1 MALKLKSTVSAGAMA
16 ILLSSSVLAEE
27 FAGLNTYVHFNFATQ
42 PLSNALIEFTDLT
55 GLALVFDSRIVDN
68 KRCRNLEGDFTAK
81 VALDL
86 LLDGTGLRA
95 VDVGG
100 DMLAIVPEE
109 MPKEVALASVE
120 ADGDTYG
127 TLQSLAVDANAI
139 VDELLV
145 VGTRTSNPPY
155 FKFKP
160 TMSLEGTRIQFS
172 GNINVS
178 DYLFQLPAMLSDV
191 TSANTTLF
199 GTVAGLNMADLRG
212 VGPER
217 TMVLVNGRRFV
228 PTYGGNQSLY
238 GVDLNSIPAGLVER
252 VELVSGGAATSFGG
266 EAVTGVINFKLRD
279 TFDGLSAAVQTG
291 VTGRSDREEIAGS
304 LTYGTKFAEGRGSV
318 VANLA
323 VDYQSGLLM
332 NSRSL
337 TQKPSGFALNGV
349 QTFLGVPGAA
359 FLPGF
364 GGSGLGGQAAI
375 GTVVDSNGKEI
386 ELDGYYF
393 FDKHGRNLELFEGR
407 EDQLYNYA
415 ERQTLVTPLN
425 RVFGTLNAKYE
436 FSSGDR
442 LIFENSVATTNVT
455 TTLAPIP
462 VYYSSGLLVDKDTLI
477 TIPLSNPYVPD
488 ALRDVLAGIP
498 DVDSLIVQRRFVELG
513 PRHTDIKRQT
523 IRSML
528 GLQGMLAPEWSYDI
542 YYQFGRS
549 QVREVR
555 SGLLDLTNYQAAVD
569 PDLCGLIDA
578 CTVINPFGTGVIS
591 PEQKEFLTA
600 PDAVRRLH
608 ADQHIVSSAFAGPV
622 DLFTEE
628 PARVSFGVEYRFEG
642 LDDKPDSGLANRP
655 VAGALRYPGS
665 SGSFSVF
672 DAYADVTLPLLADIP
687 AIDELTLT
695 AGWRVSS
702 ASTVGSVT
710 NWHLGGL
717 WSPVPGFGIRV
728 SYQEGRR
735 IPNIAELFSAGPNT
749 FGGYADPCAEGAD
762 VSDTVKENCAT
773 TGLLGV
779 GGKTNISSG
788 FVERLIFG
796 NPNLEEEHSTNF
808 TLGFVYDSESV
819 TSPIAGR
826 FRVGVDLYH
835 MEIDNLIV
843 AAAGDEILKACYES
857 EGLSDRFCGISPVT
871 GEHYI
876 RRERDTGRLY
886 AIETTYINRGRQT
899 LEGMDIDFQYVT
911 TFQESELFGFINEL
925 SVVSRYAYNHKVDW
939 EAFKGA
945 GIIHERGTARF
956 PKHRF
961 QVGMSVGIGDWVLD
975 WDARYRSSAISN
987 QAARA
992 ALEATNPDAIDA
1004 VQIKSVWYHDLAA
1017 RYRISQKSTIYG
1029 GVRNLLDTK
1038 PNPVYGGSVGDTF
1051 PEYYDVI
1058 GRRFYVGVVVDF

>member
-1 MALKLKSTVSAGAMA
+1 MA
-16 ILLSSSVLAEE
+16 ILLSSSVLAED
-27 FAGLNTYVHFNFATQ
+27 FAGLNTHVQFDFSTQ
-42 PLSNALIEFTDLT
+42 PLADALIEFTDLT

-68 KRCRNLEGDFTAK
+68 MRSRELRGNYTAQ
-81 VALDL
+81 VALHL
-86 LLDGTGLRA
+86 LLEGTGLRT

-109 MPKEVALASVE
+109 LPEEVVLASVE
-120 ADGDTYG
+120 ADDTYG
-127 TLQSLAVDANAI
+127 TLQQSFAVDANAV

-160 TMSLEGTRIQFS
+160 TMSLDGTRIQFS

-291 VTGRSDREEIAGS
+291 VTGRSDREEIVGS
-304 LTYGTKFAEGRGSV
+304 LTYGTKFADGKGSI

-337 TQKPSGFALNGV
+337 TRDPSGFALNGR
-349 QTFLGVPGAA
+349 TSYPSIPGAE

-364 GGSGLGGQAAI
+364 GGSALGGQAAI
-375 GTVVDSNGKEI
+375 GTVVDGSGKEVD
-386 ELDGYYF
+386 LDGYYF
-393 FDKHGRNLELFEGR
+393 FDTHGRNLELFEGR
-407 EDQLYNYA
+407 KDQLYNYA
-415 ERQTLVTPLN
+415 ERQTLVTPLD

-436 FSSGDR
+436 FASGDR
-442 LIFENSVATTNVT
+442 LIFENSVATTNVA

-462 VYYSSGLLVDKDTLI
+462 VYYSSGLLVDKDTVI
-477 TIPLSNPYVPD
+477 TIPLTNPYVPD
-488 ALRDVLAGIP
+488 SLRDVIAGIP
-498 DVDSLIVQRRFVELG
+498 DVDSLIVQRRFTELG
-513 PRHTDIKRQT
+513 PRQTKIKRQT

-528 GLQGMLAPEWSYDI
+528 GLQGMLAPEWSYDL

-569 PDLCGLIDA
+569 PELCSQIDA
-578 CTVINPFGTGVIS
+578 CSVINPFGSNVMS
-591 PEQKEFLTA
+591 PEQIDFLTA
-600 PDAVRRLH
+600 SEAVRRLY
-608 ADQHIVSSAFAGPV
+608 ADQHILSSAFAGPI

-628 PARVSFGVEYRFEG
+628 PSRVSFGVEYRFES
-642 LDDKPDSGLANRP
+642 LEDKPDQALGHRP

-672 DAYADVTLPLLADIP
+672 DAYADITLPLLADIP
-687 AIDELTLT
+687 AVEELTMT

-717 WSPVPGFGIRV
+717 WSPVSGLGVRV

-749 FGGYADPCAEGAD
+749 FAIYADPCATGAD

-779 GGKTNISSG
+779 GGKTNSSPG

-808 TLGFVYDSESV
+808 TLGFVYDSENAV
-819 TSPIAGR
+819 SPVPGR
-826 FRVGVDLYH
+826 FRVGVDFYR
-835 MEIDNLIV
+835 MEIDNMIV
-843 AAAGDEILKACYES
+843 AASGEDILSACYES
-857 EGLSDRFCGISPVT
+857 ENLSDRFCGISPVT
-871 GEHYI
+871 GQRYI
-876 RRERDTGRLY
+876 RRERETGRLY
-886 AIETTYINRGRQT
+886 AVETTYINQGRQT

-911 TFQESELFGFINEL
+911 TFQNNRLLGFIDEL
-925 SVVSRYAYNHKVDW
+925 SVVSRYAYNHKVAWQVSDD
-939 EAFKGA
+939 AA
-945 GIIHERGTARF
+945 VIHERGTARF

-961 QVGMSVGIGDWVLD
+961 QIGMSVGIDDWVFD
-975 WDARYRSSAISN
+975 WDSRFRSSVISNHSARKAVEASNAEALDDIRIKSIWYHDVSARYRLS
-987 QAARA
+987 
-992 ALEATNPDAIDA
+992 
-1004 VQIKSVWYHDLAA
+1004 K
-1017 RYRISQKSTIYG
+1017 KSTIYG
-1029 GVRNLLDTK
+1029 GVRNLLDAK
-1038 PNPVYGGSVGDTF
+1038 PNAVYGGSVGDTF

-1058 GRRFYVGVVVDF
+1058 GRRFYLGVVVDF

>member
-1 MALKLKSTVSAGAMA
+1 MA

-27 FAGLNTYVHFNFATQ
+27 FAGLNTHVQFNFATQ
-42 PLSNALIEFTDLT
+42 PLADALIEFTDLT

-68 KRCRNLEGDFTAK
+68 KKSRDLHGNYTAQ
-81 VALDL
+81 VALHL

-109 MPKEVALASVE
+109 LPKEVVLASVGT
-120 ADGDTYG
+120 GDTYG
-127 TLQSLAVDANAI
+127 TLQALALDSNAI
-139 VDELLV
+139 VDELLI

-160 TMSLEGTRIQFS
+160 TMSLDGTRIQFS

-279 TFDGLSAAVQTG
+279 TFEGITAAVQTG
-291 VTGRSDREEIAGS
+291 ISGKRDREEIVGS
-304 LTYGTKFAEGRGSV
+304 LTYGTQFAEGRGSI

-323 VDYQSGLLM
+323 IDYQSGLMM

-337 TQKPSGFALNGV
+337 TQNPSGFALNGW
-349 QTFLGVPGAA
+349 QASLATPGAE

-364 GGSGLGGQAAI
+364 GGSSLGGQAAI
-375 GTVVDSNGKEI
+375 GTVVNSSGKEV

-393 FDKHGRNLELFEGR
+393 FDIQGRSLRQFEGR
-407 EDQLYNYA
+407 EEQLYNYA
-415 ERQTLVTPLN
+415 DRQTLVTPLS

-477 TIPLSNPYVPD
+477 TIPITNPYVSD
-488 ALRDVLAGIP
+488 DLRDILADIP
-498 DVDSLIVQRRFVELG
+498 DVDGLIVQRRFIELG
-513 PRHTDIKRQT
+513 PRRTKIKRQT

-528 GLQGMLAPEWSYDI
+528 GLQGMLAPEWSYDL

-549 QVREVR
+549 EVTEVR

-569 PDLCGLIDA
+569 PDLCSGVA
-578 CTVINPFGTGVIS
+578 GCTLINPFGANAMSLDQIN
-591 PEQKEFLTA
+591 FLTA

-608 ADQHIVSSAFAGPV
+608 ADQHIVSAAFAGPV
-622 DLFTEE
+622 ELFTEE

-642 LDDKPDSGLANRP
+642 LDDVPDSTLVQRP
-655 VAGALRYPGS
+655 VAGTLRYPGS
-665 SGSFSVF
+665 SGSFSVY
-672 DAYADVTLPLLADIP
+672 DAYADITLPLLANIP
-687 AIDELTLT
+687 AIEELTMT

-717 WSPVPGFGIRV
+717 WSPVSGFGIRV

-749 FGGYADPCAEGAD
+749 FAGYADPCAKGAD
-762 VSDTVKENCAT
+762 VSDTVKENCAS

-779 GGKTNISSG
+779 GGTSNTG
-788 FVERLIFG
+788 PGLVERLIFG
-796 NPNLEEEHSTNF
+796 NPNLKEEHSTNF
-808 TLGFVYDSESV
+808 TLGFVYDSEDAS
-819 TSPIAGR
+819 SAIPGR
-826 FRVGVDLYH
+826 FRVGIDLYR

-843 AAAGDEILKACYES
+843 PSSGEDILSACYES

-871 GEHYI
+871 GQRYI
-876 RRERDTGRLY
+876 RRERDTGRLF

-899 LEGMDIDFQYVT
+899 LEGMDVDFQYVT
-911 TFQESELFGFINEL
+911 TFQNNRLFGFIDEL

-939 EAFKGA
+939 QASDEAP
-945 GIIHERGTARF
+945 IIHQRGSARF

-961 QVGMSVGIGDWVLD
+961 QVGMSVGVGDWAID
-975 WDARYRSSAISN
+975 WDARFRSSVISN
-987 QAARA
+987 QAAMQA
-992 ALEATNPDAIDA
+992 ILATNPDAVDD
-1004 VQIKSVWYHDLAA
+1004 VQIKSVWYHDLSA

-1038 PNPVYGGSVGDTF
+1038 PNAIYGGSVGDTF

-1058 GRRFYVGVVVDF
+1058 GRRFYIGVVVDF